1 MNALISPDN
10 TWVLWAILVG
20 VAALSIWLEQ
30 TYDWASKVTGCV
42 LAMVFMMIFSNFG
55 IIPVDAPA
63 YDNVWDYVVP
73 LAVPLLL
80 FNCDIRKIGRDT
92 GKLLIVYLVSSI
104 GTIAGAIVA
113 SVLIGKY
120 VPCLQAFA
128 AMFTGTYTGGS
139 VNFAAMSHSFKP
151 AKELISAGLVADNLL
166 MAIYFFVLIAIP
178 GINFFRKAYKHPI
191 IDEME
196 ASGEA
201 NKNAAAEYWKPK
213 SISLVNIAFDFA
225 AATIIVAV
233 SRWLGGVLGGLIPE
247 TNFATQVVHG
257 LLSNPYVIMTT
268 ITMLLATTFPKV
280 FAEAPGALELGT
292 FLIYIFFGVIGA
304 PASIKIIIMK
314 SPILFLFAFIIVAM
328 NMVWTFALGKLFRF
342 DLEEIIVASNANVG
356 GPTTAAAMAI
366 SKGWINLVG
375 PALLVGTLGYVLG
388 NYYGIV
394 VGNFIGTL

>member
-139 VNFAAMSHSFKP
+139 VN
-151 AKELISAGLVADNLL
+151 
-166 MAIYFFVLIAIP
+166 
-178 GINFFRKAYKHPI
+178 
-191 IDEME
+191 
-196 ASGEA
+196 
-201 NKNAAAEYWKPK
+201 
-213 SISLVNIAFDFA
+213 
-225 AATIIVAV
+225 
-233 SRWLGGVLGGLIPE
+233 
-247 TNFATQVVHG
+247 
-257 LLSNPYVIMTT
+257 
-268 ITMLLATTFPKV
+268 
-280 FAEAPGALELGT
+280 
-292 FLIYIFFGVIGA
+292 
-304 PASIKIIIMK
+304 
-314 SPILFLFAFIIVAM
+314 
-328 NMVWTFALGKLFRF
+328 
-342 DLEEIIVASNANVG
+342 
-356 GPTTAAAMAI
+356 
-366 SKGWINLVG
+366 
-375 PALLVGTLGYVLG
+375 
-388 NYYGIV
+388 
-394 VGNFIGTL
+394 